1 MLFNDWNSIRDIQI
15 EVSFNEFENPGV
27 QPTFYSQMTS
37 WFWRK
42 KRVFIRNGH
51 KILKNPPKSIIH
63 DYGVIG
69 YFLKSWNW
77 ILQYYKTHWIQNHS
91 DSFKLRLIQV
101 LELENFSKSR
111 KKRMW
116 YSIWQWPEFSR
127 GKNIICPLEKTYK
140 RWRVVEIEVSLQV
153 NWTINSIKQ

>member
-1 MLFNDWNSIRDIQI
+1 MIFEAFQWLKFNQSYSDWSFIQWVRKSGNSTYLLL
-15 EVSFNEFENPGV
+15 ENDV
-27 QPTFYSQMTS
+27 LILE
-37 WFWRK
+37 K
-42 KRVFIRNGH
+42 KRYFIRNGH

-77 ILQYYKTHWIQNHS
+77 ILEYYKTHWIQNHS

-127 GKNIICPLEKTYK
+127 GKNIICPLEN
-140 RWRVVEIEVSLQV
+140 RILIRF
-153 NWTINSIKQ
+153 TIAQFISIHFYR